1 MTYQPIAISKELHQ
15 KVKLA
20 ATKEGL
26 TMIAWTETALRRAL
40 DGKRVESASMLVDP
54 SPAYETQEAK

>member
-40 DGKRVESASMLVDP
+40 DGNGDKVLVDP